1 MPRTSQKRAPGSRP
15 AVDAGLPA
23 NLVDALIDTMG
34 VDEEAITRDSL
45 LADDLGMDSLDLVE
59 LCIDLEERY
68 EGKLT
73 EQIDDETAEGW
84 QTVGDVYGFLK
95 GKGLEA

>member
-34 VDEEAITRDSL
+34 VDEEAITPDSL

-68 EGKLT
+68 ALES
-73 EQIDDETAEGW
+73 EIDDEIAEGW
-84 QTVGDVYGFLK
+84 QTVGDVVAALK
-95 GKGLEA
+95 QLGVEK